1 MICLYFLLL
10 WLFFVFYEAIDQ
22 LLGSSEINT
31 NRLLIVSIANF
42 AVKMI
47 GIVFWFSHA
56 HAHAHDGGGGCTI
69 SQPAPIKEQHHHGH
83 SQDGYDHSL
92 TDNTNKE
99 DIFLHVL
106 TDTLG
111 SLCTLCTNFKIR
123 IFNFF

>member
-1 MICLYFLLL
+1 
-10 WLFFVFYEAIDQ
+10 
-22 LLGSSEINT
+22 
-31 NRLLIVSIANF
+31 
-42 AVKMI
+42 MI

-56 HAHAHDGGGGCTI
+56 HAHAHDGGGGGCTM

-83 SQDGYDHSL
+83 SQDGYDYSL
-92 TDNTNKE
+92 TDNTNKK

-111 SLCTLCTNFKIR
+111 SVCTLYTNFKIR